1 MNTTL
6 LDDTQ
11 SNEDIVHTHEFTSHG
26 TPVRPVSSEDQ
37 IRSDAASVIPR
48 IPLPGESNPENS
60 ERVSY
65 SSETSI
71 HDLNDLT
78 AEDIH
83 ENY

>member
-37 IRSDAASVIPR
+37 IRNDAASVIPR
-48 IPLPGESNPENS
+48 VPLPGEASDNQGKP
-60 ERVSY
+60 VSY
-65 SSETSI
+65 SPEGSAR
-71 HDLNDLT
+71 DLRNLT